1 MLGLLMFQEL
11 EVASMNYRR
20 PLVAEEGF
28 LADNKEEAWLFI
40 QLQEVNHKNILNELG
55 SRFFLRACRKKS
67 RPVNTLVAQL

>member
-11 EVASMNYRR
+11 EVASRNYRR

-55 SRFFLRACRKKS
+55 SRFF
-67 RPVNTLVAQL
+67 P